1 MHGFKDP
8 DTNEIERILASTQS
22 QGTHADACREIQAC
36 DGNHYEP
43 NLYQNNFG
51 LEVKGLTESS
61 KSRLAG
67 GRLATFISVDNVKAV
82 VTVGELARDKK
93 ERENGHA
100 EILTRNT
107 RKHV

>member
-1 MHGFKDP
+1 MVIFQKLDGACMDFKDP
-8 DTNEIERILASTQS
+8 DTHEIERILASTQS

-61 KSRLAG
+61 KSRLAEG
-67 GRLATFISVDNVKAV
+67 WQLSSRWT
-82 VTVGELARDKK
+82 T
-93 ERENGHA
+93 
-100 EILTRNT
+100 
-107 RKHV
+107 